1 MITRNVSGR
10 PTRRIGTYHKV
21 FPKNCRKNIIFYHI
35 FMSPHERMKLAG
47 AVPLQLLSKRMN
59 LMKFPGAELTRIVF
73 LLYLHYRPMPTYRP
87 LVTGFPKEMSCFAG
101 SFFFLSSVILKS
113 TLFGPYFTPVG
124 LSCVYL
130 LSFGMIIPI

>member
-1 MITRNVSGR
+1 M
-10 PTRRIGTYHKV
+10 

-101 SFFFLSSVILKS
+101 SFFISFFSDLKKHTFWSLLYSSWS
-113 TLFGPYFTPVG
+113 
-124 LSCVYL
+124 
-130 LSFGMIIPI
+130 